1 MFEWTNIHF
10 EVLYNGLQKA
20 LDMMASQLEAPLMLK
35 EKIEDEINAIES
47 EFAGTA
53 ESDDTRTFML
63 LINECTK
70 SDHIFKAFPFG
81 NKKSLNAIGDYDKL
95 RKDVID
101 FYNS

>member
-1 MFEWTNIHF
+1 
-10 EVLYNGLQKA
+10 
-20 LDMMASQLEAPLMLK
+20 MLK

-70 SDHIFKAFPFG
+70 RDHIFKAFPFG
-81 NKKSLNAIGDYDKL
+81 NKKSLNIQLNGLKL
-95 RKDVID
+95 QSGHFGI
-101 FYNS
+101 